1 MSRLPPY
8 STRYAVSCAAVTNFG
23 LVSCPLHRI
32 YGWWLRRLQ
41 AVPKPCP
48 VHLWRLIPQLGQSLE
63 PQRRV
68 LRTYSPDASALW
80 LGNNSAPACQVSVC
94 ACCATSL
101 YAVACREGL
110 IYIKDAVADIYGCV
124 SIELLENALVGVIQ
138 ACEAYNPVRLSEHAM
153 ILVAVQVLTDSRMN
167 ALQEYKE
174 IGVPCDELVD
184 GLVAHPSLAVASL
197 TRGHA
202 LRHISTA
209 ADESIIFEA
218 SFRRYKLTCE

>member
-1 MSRLPPY
+1 
-8 STRYAVSCAAVTNFG
+8 
-23 LVSCPLHRI
+23 
-32 YGWWLRRLQ
+32 
-41 AVPKPCP
+41 
-48 VHLWRLIPQLGQSLE
+48 
-63 PQRRV
+63 
-68 LRTYSPDASALW
+68 
-80 LGNNSAPACQVSVC
+80 VC

-138 ACEAYNPVRLSEHAM
+138 ACEAYNP
-153 ILVAVQVLTDSRMN
+153 
-167 ALQEYKE
+167 EYKE